1 MLQPRDGAAIR
12 AFLAEQG
19 LGIDALELARLV
31 RFDPRR
37 RAVICASAL
46 VDSRE
51 VVLALGAIN
60 LDAPGPDLIVT
71 AADSPTALREL
82 LVDALCGRTHAR
94 AA

>member
-1 MLQPRDGAAIR
+1 MLQPRDTAAIR

-19 LGIDALELARLV
+19 LGIDAFDLARLV
-31 RFDPRR
+31 HFDPRR

-71 AADSPTALREL
+71 ASESPDALREL
-82 LVDALCGRTHAR
+82 LVDALWGRTHAR